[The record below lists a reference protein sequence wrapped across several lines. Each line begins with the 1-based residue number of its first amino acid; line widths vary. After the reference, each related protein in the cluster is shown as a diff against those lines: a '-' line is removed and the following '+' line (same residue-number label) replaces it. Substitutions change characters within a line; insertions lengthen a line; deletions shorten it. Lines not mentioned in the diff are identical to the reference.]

1 MEYSALEDSIP
12 EASFEVPPEHIIRS
26 SRGKD
31 WHGVD
36 IAEVVHP
43 LDDFALPAIPR
54 HVLVINL
61 GSPAEAQERRG
72 GRQGHLGTGSLT
84 ILPASAPST
93 WHLDRQGEVR
103 HLHLYLPPAL
113 VSQVAAEVDINP
125 DTVELVDAIG
135 VHDSQIEAIA
145 LSFLAELRFDGLGS
159 KMYTESLTNLLII
172 HLLRHHSS
180 VKQPSPPRQTG
191 LDRTTLRRVSS
202 YIEDHLAEDLSLST
216 LAAAVNLSPYYF
228 AHLFKDSTGLSPHQ
242 YIIHRRIERT
252 KILLSTTNWSLT
264 SIAHAVGFAS
274 ESHLAMHFKRLTGV
288 TPKRYR

>member
-1 MEYSALEDSIP
+1 
-12 EASFEVPPEHIIRS
+12 
-26 SRGKD
+26 
-31 WHGVD
+31 
-36 IAEVVHP
+36 
-43 LDDFALPAIPR
+43 
-54 HVLVINL
+54 
-61 GSPAEAQERRG
+61 
-72 GRQGHLGTGSLT
+72 
-84 ILPASAPST
+84 
-93 WHLDRQGEVR
+93 VR

-145 LSFLAELRFDGLGS
+145 LSFLAELRFDSLGG

-180 VKQPSPPRQTG
+180 AKQPSPPRQTG
-191 LDRTTLRRVSS
+191 LDRTTLRRISS

-216 LAAAVNLSPYYF
+216 LASAVNLSPYYF
-228 AHLFKDSTGLSPHQ
+228 ARLFKDSTGLSPHQ
-242 YIIHRRIERT
+242 YIIHLRIERA

-264 SIAHAVGFAS
+264 SIAHTVGFAS

-288 TPKRYR
+288 TPKSYR